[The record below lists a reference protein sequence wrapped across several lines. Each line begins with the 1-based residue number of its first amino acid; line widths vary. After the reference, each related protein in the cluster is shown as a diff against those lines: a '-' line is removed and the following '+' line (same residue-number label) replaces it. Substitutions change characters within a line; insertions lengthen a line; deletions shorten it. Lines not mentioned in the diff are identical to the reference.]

1 MSIRLEHIA
10 QISSGMARDAYLSIR
25 ALNIELARIPDLVS
39 NPTVGALR
47 MQFWRDSVTRTLA
60 GTPPKEPVAILLHT
74 ALKSL
79 HERYPGSSTNTIK
92 VWLMKV
98 INAREQYMNDQPY
111 PNMDA
116 LETYAENTYSTL
128 SYLTFAAL
136 PLHSMAADHLA
147 SHLGKA
153 SGIVAVLRG
162 LPLRAFPPPPNL
174 HSNNAGFVEALG
186 GSAGGRQ
193 GTVILPLDIMAE
205 CGVKE
210 EEVFR
215 LGADAPGL
223 KDAVFKVATR
233 ANDHLITAREMLK
246 NIKQGNDAGHDFEYD
261 GHEGH
266 QYTDSSPRTNSQF
279 GDVERG
285 FGVLMSALPAR
296 LWLEKLEK
304 FDFDVFKP
312 QMLTADWKLP
322 FKAYSVFSRKV
333 I

>member
-1 MSIRLEHIA
+1 M
-10 QISSGMARDAYLSIR
+10 SIR
-25 ALNIELARIPDLVS
+25 ALNIELARIPDIVS

-47 MQFWRDSVTRTLA
+47 MQFWRDSLTRTLA
-60 GTPPKEPVAILLHT
+60 GSPPKEPVAILFHS

-79 HERYPGSSTNTIK
+79 HEQYPGSSLSAIK
-92 VWLMKV
+92 GWLMKI
-98 INAREQYMNDQPY
+98 INTREQYMNDQPY
-111 PNMDA
+111 PSLEA

-147 SHLGKA
+147 SHIGKA
-153 SGIVAVLRG
+153 NGIAAVLRG
-162 LPLRAFPPPPNL
+162 LPLRAFPSPPNL
-174 HSNNAGFVEALG
+174 HSNNAAFVEALG

-215 LGADAPGL
+215 QGAEAHGL

-246 NIKQGNDAGHDFEYD
+246 NIKRGEEAGHDFEYE
-261 GHEGH
+261 GQEGH
-266 QYTDSSPRTNSQF
+266 QYTDSSPRTNSQL
-279 GDVERG
+279 GDVEKG
-285 FGVLMSALPAR
+285 FGILMSAVPTR
-296 LWLEKLEK
+296 LWLEKLESL
-304 FDFDVFKP
+304 DFDIFKP
-312 QMLTADWKLP
+312 QLRSSDWKLP
-322 FKAYSVFSRKV
+322 LKSYAAFTRKTL
-333 I
+333 